1 MNTQTFMIDYPKSP
15 EEIQAYLKNG
25 LSQEEAAKRLGQ
37 FGPNQLKEKK
47 KKSTF
52 QLFLDQFKD
61 FMITILVIAAI
72 FSGIAGEWSDTII
85 ILVIVVLNAIMGFV
99 QEYRAEKAME
109 SLKKMSE
116 VQSQVIRGGKNQVL
130 PSRDL
135 VPGDLVLCEAGNM
148 IPADIQLLEENAIKV
163 DESSLTG
170 ESVPVEKEA
179 SKSITPSAEIDSP
192 THLFKGTLQ
201 TNGRG
206 MGIILA
212 TGMNTQLGKIAD
224 LLQEKRPNTPLQ
236 IRMEKFGKTISLFI
250 LLICLVIFGMGIL
263 RGEDPIPLMLVS
275 VSLAVAAIPE
285 ALPALIT
292 IALSLGAA
300 RLAKKETLIRK
311 LPAVESL
318 GSITFICTD
327 KTGTLTKNQM
337 KVVRKEASQ
346 DSLPEGNVPLQL
358 AMALN
363 HDIQSNEEGDF
374 MGEATELALV
384 EHIVEDLGQKEYEQI
399 QEKYPRV
406 GEIPFDSERKRM
418 STFHQF
424 EDHVL
429 VICKGATETILD
441 VLEKD
446 ISSEEI
452 IKMSDQWASE
462 GERVLAF
469 AGKLIPSLPAE
480 EEWENLEKDL
490 SFWGLA
496 GMIDPPREEVKE
508 AIQECKTAGIQPV
521 MITGDH
527 PETAKT
533 IAEQVGILEEGR
545 LSISGSELRELSDED
560 FEKQIEKISVYARV
574 SPDQKLRIVKTL
586 QSKGQFVAMTGDGV
600 NDAPS
605 LRASTIGVA
614 MGITGTDVSKEAAHM
629 ILLDDNFATI
639 VRAIREGRRIFDN
652 IRKFIKYIMTCNG
665 AEILTITL
673 APFLGM
679 PIPLLP
685 IHILWINLVT
695 DGIPAL
701 ALAKEKAESNI
712 MKRPPRPPKQSLF
725 ADGVG
730 IHILW
735 VGTLM
740 AAVTLFTQY
749 WAIRN
754 EWHWQTMVFSVLAF
768 SQLGHV
774 MAVRSDRDFLF
785 KQGLFS
791 NLPLILAVLGMIALQ
806 ILVIYVPVFNKLF
819 HTEALNLPELLICG
833 GMGLVVFHAVEMEK
847 LVKKWRRNS

>member
-1 MNTQTFMIDYPKSP
+1 MIDYPKSP

-337 KVVRKEASQ
+337 KVVRKEASEE
-346 DSLPEGNVPLQL
+346 SFPEGPNPLHL

-480 EEWENLEKDL
+480 EEWEHLEKDL

>member
-1 MNTQTFMIDYPKSP
+1 MIDYPKSP

-25 LSQEEAAKRLGQ
+25 LSQEEAAKRLEQ

-61 FMITILVIAAI
+61 FMITILVIAAV

-116 VQSQVIRGGKNQVL
+116 VQSQVIRGGKNLKL

-135 VPGDLVLCEAGNM
+135 VPGDLVICEAGNM
-148 IPADIQLLEENAIKV
+148 IPADMQLLEENAIKV

-337 KVVRKEASQ
+337 KVVRKEASEE
-346 DSLPEGNVPLQL
+346 SFPEGPNPLHL

-363 HDIQSNEEGDF
+363 HDIQSNEEGNF

-399 QEKYPRV
+399 HEKYPRV

-740 AAVTLFTQY
+740 AGVTLFTQY

-754 EWHWQTMVFSVLAF
+754 EWHWQTMVFSVLAL

-806 ILVIYVPVFNKLF
+806 ILVIYVPLFNQLF
-819 HTEALNLPELLICG
+819 HTEALNLPELLFCG